1 MDGRTGGDVDRGPL
15 PAIAI
20 FVAGLG
26 FGLPGDGLRDVLDPE
41 RGR

>member
-1 MDGRTGGDVDRGPL
+1 MDCGPL

-20 FVAGLG
+20 FVASLG
-26 FGLPGDGLRDVLDPE
+26 FDLPGDGLRDVLDPE

>member
-20 FVAGLG
+20 FVVGPG

>member
-1 MDGRTGGDVDRGPL
+1 MDRGPL

-20 FVAGLG
+20 FVVSPG
-26 FGLPGDGLRDVLDPE
+26 FNLPGDGLRDVLDPE